1 MSAIVIYE
9 SLTGNTRKAASNIAD
24 ELVAGGVGIEAV
36 CAVTGIDFEALARAD
51 LVVFGTW
58 VDGLILFGQRPG
70 GRVRRVPAMAGKR
83 AAAFCTYAVDPGHT
97 LAKMD
102 LLLADRGAEPLG
114 GFAINRRKLVDGSK
128 EFVDRLLGV
137 VQP

>member
-1 MSAIVIYE
+1 MKAVILVE
-9 SLTGNTRKAASNIAD
+9 SLTGNTWKAAERVGSLLQQEHWSITGLHRVREPDHAAIQEAD
-24 ELVAGGVGIEAV
+24 FVLV
-36 CAVTGIDFEALARAD
+36 
-51 LVVFGTW
+51 GTW
-58 VDGLILFGQRPG
+58 VDGLILFGQKPG
-70 GRVRRVPAMAGKR
+70 GKVRQVPAMAGKR

-102 LLLADRGAEPLG
+102 QLITDRGAEPLG

-137 VQP
+137 VQA

>member
-9 SLTGNTRKAASNIAD
+9 SLTGNTRRAAASIAG
-24 ELVAGGVGIEAV
+24 ELVAGGMEVDAV
-36 CAVTGIDFEALARAD
+36 CPVTAIDFGALARAD

-70 GRVRRVPAMAGKR
+70 GRVRQVPAMAGKR